1 MEEKDRNRLNEIED
15 ELRNIS
21 QEREKLRDMKRDV
34 RDKEDNFDMLDEM
47 TLKLCNEIEETW
59 AYNNG
64 LNENDP
70 IFNEQRNLIS
80 KGIRDRYSFLH
91 DEFGHLDRRLSQ
103 LDNQEEELNKE
114 KRRINNI

>member
-34 RDKEDNFDMLDEM
+34 RDKEDDFDVTDKM
-47 TLKLCNEIEETW
+47 TLKLCDEIEENW

-64 LNENDP
+64 LNENDT
-70 IFNEQRNLIS
+70 IFYEQKNLIS
-80 KGIRDRYSFLH
+80 KSIQDRYSFLH
-91 DEFGHLDRRLSQ
+91 DEFVRLDRRLSQ
-103 LDNQEEELNKE
+103 LDNQEEELNNGKGD
-114 KRRINNI
+114 KK